1 MEHLKHKK
9 KLQSKQKTFLVL
21 TPIVS
26 IIIYILLNN
35 PNFDLGFWGPVITYL
50 YNEKIL
56 DFQFSFG
63 KALKEPCQR

>member
-1 MEHLKHKK
+1 MDHLKHKK
-9 KLQSKQKTFLVL
+9 KLQSNQKTIQVL
-21 TPIVS
+21 TIVS